1 MISFVTYTHSN
12 CIDVWNAYFSRLD
25 KHSKS
30 SFDSYVL
37 CNVDCNQ
44 YPNHKFI
51 VYDDAA
57 PYGKEYIKALNSI
70 PHEYCIYMQEDF
82 ILYDAVQEHL
92 LNDYVNV
99 LKNDSSL
106 SYVRLIKC
114 GDVTNVQYK
123 DNKTLYYICE
133 PGKQNNSINS
143 FSMQPTIWRK
153 EDFIKLYTLADA
165 ERFGESWTYTQAM
178 NKLNMNGL
186 YSYQGEAKRGENHYN
201 SLVFPYVATAIVKGK
216 WNVSEYP
223 DELKAVSKEY
233 RIDFNKRGY
242 R

>member
-1 MISFVTYTHSN
+1 MSKVTFVTYTHSN

-44 YPNHKFI
+44 YPNHKFV

-70 PHEYCIYMQEDF
+70 PHEYFIYMQEDF
-82 ILYDAVQEHL
+82 ILYDNLDFEQVERYINILEVDQ
-92 LNDYVNV
+92 
-99 LKNDSSL
+99 SI
-106 SYVRLIKC
+106 SYVRMIKC
-114 GDVTNVQYK
+114 GDVTQTKYA
-123 DNKTLYYICE
+123 DNLYYISQN
-133 PGKQNNSINS
+133 GKKNQSINS

-153 EDFIKLYTLADA
+153 KDFISLYELVNPMK
-165 ERFGESWTYTQAM
+165 FGEGLEFAMAM
-178 NKLNMNGL
+178 NQLNMNGL
-186 YSYQGEAKRGENHYN
+186 YAYGGESARGGHFDTN
-201 SLVFPYVATAIVKGK
+201 VFPYVATAIVKGK

-223 DELKAVSKEY
+223 DELKQIFKEFH
-233 RIDFNKRGY
+233 INPNLRGL

>member
-1 MISFVTYTHSN
+1 MSKVTFVTYTHSN

-70 PHEYCIYMQEDF
+70 PHEYFIYMQEDF
-82 ILYDAVQEHL
+82 ILYDDIDLKQIES
-92 LNDYVNV
+92 YVNI
-99 LKNDSSL
+99 LKKDKSL
-106 SYVRLIKC
+106 SYIRMIKC
-114 GDVTNVQYK
+114 GDVTEKIYSEN
-123 DNKTLYYICE
+123 LYYVSIS
-133 PGKQNNSINS
+133 GIQNQSINS

-153 EDFIKLYTLADA
+153 KDFIKLYTIVAPQK
-165 ERFGESWTYTQAM
+165 FGETIDFAHGM
-178 NKLNMNGL
+178 NQLKINGL
-186 YSYQGEAKRGENHYN
+186 YQYSYEPRRGGHFDTR
-201 SLVFPYVATAIVKGK
+201 VFPYIATAIVKGK

-223 DELKAVSKEY
+223 DELKAIFKEY
-233 RIDFNKRGY
+233 KVDSNRRGY